1 VSKAIKKKTLLLPII
16 LLLTISALNMNMTS
30 VSAVESPY
38 IAVVPPTTVVGPMTP
53 GEYFNVSIYT
63 DYNGSDVWGW
73 QFTLSYNPLVLEG
86 VNVTVGDLISQDK
99 SFYAMFEPGEFD
111 NVEGKLSLTL
121 AYFYF
126 QPPYVPPTTTSG
138 PGILANVT
146 FTVKATGASDLT
158 LGPNTQLKGVTYNII
173 DAVLNP
179 DQIGHGYFQNGEVI
193 NEPPVAVISA
203 PSSADA
209 GKLVT
214 FDGSGSSDAVAH
226 GQNGAIVSYLWDFG
240 DLSTPGTDE
249 IVTHDYTSTGDYTV
263 SLTVTDD
270 DSETDTATH
279 NITIVPPNEPPVAV
293 ILGPSSAEVGDLVT
307 FDGSASDDPDGT
319 IVSYLWDFGDGNTST
334 TMESNNTYT
343 LPGVYSVKLTV
354 TDDGI
359 HAKTGNAYHTIL
371 ITEPTPW
378 NADLVKWMA
387 KAERHRWVESK
398 DPGGKVTLYAL
409 AENLGIEPV
418 NVTITFAILD
428 GRYGEPAGDSIV
440 VDDTLAV
447 NETKQ
452 ITVEIDPYDYG
463 YDGTGKVVLF
473 PAVTLSHDSDGDGIV
488 DKVASTKITR
498 CAIVP

>member
-1 VSKAIKKKTLLLPII
+1 
-16 LLLTISALNMNMTS
+16 MNMTS

-226 GQNGAIVSYLWDFG
+226 GQNGLIVSYLWTFG
-240 DLSTPGTDE
+240 DGNTGTSE
-249 IVTHDYTSTGDYTV
+249 IVTHDYTSTGDYSV

-270 DSETDTATH
+270 DGATDTAIH
-279 NITIVPPNEPPVAV
+279 TIAIFEPPVAV
-293 ILGPSSAEVGDLVT
+293 IVAPSSGVVNENVT
-307 FDGSASDDPDGT
+307 FDGSGSSDPDGT
-319 IVSYLWDFGDGNTST
+319 IVSYLWKFGDGDTST
-334 TMESNNTYT
+334 LIEPTHNYT
-343 LPGVYSVKLTV
+343 LTGIYSVRLTV
-354 TDDGI
+354 TDDDGATDTATHTVEI
-359 HAKTGNAYHTIL
+359 TVAK
-371 ITEPTPW
+371 PW
-378 NADLVKWMA
+378 NADLVKWKV
-387 KAERHRWVESK
+387 KAEANHWVEWK
-398 DPGGKVTLYAL
+398 DDDGNVTLTAL
-409 AENLGIEPV
+409 AGNIGVEPV
-418 NVTITFAILD
+418 NVTITFVILD
-428 GRYGEPAGDSIV
+428 GRGGAPAGAIV
-440 VDDTLAV
+440 ANTTDLAV
-447 NETKQ
+447 GATMP
-452 ITVEIDPYDYG
+452 ITVELNPHDYG
-463 YDGTGKVVLF
+463 YDGTSKVVLF
-473 PAVTLSHDSDGDGIV
+473 PQVTLSYDSDGDGIV
-488 DKVASTKITR
+488 DADASTKTTR
-498 CAIVP
+498 CAVVP